1 MVPCKALLRKIVG
14 VLFFGGSMKIGIIA
28 LSKMDTP
35 FLMELIKKYSND
47 NYSDIIKVLKYRLE
61 TLSLHELLKKCNSES
76 NIILKEMLETAIAEK
91 IKNFELIEDY
101 EKYPS
106 AMKLYLENIT
116 SLDAICTLMSMKN
129 QEIKD
134 YLETKYITLIEEYM
148 KLFDDELLGDELSDD
163 ELFDSLLTEEEDS
176 SPLLE
181 LGLSD
186 DEGGKGLSSFITFIL
201 PLFSVSFPYFD
212 LAVKVILPNDL
223 SLS

>member
-1 MVPCKALLRKIVG
+1 
-14 VLFFGGSMKIGIIA
+14 MKIGIIA

-47 NYSDIIKVLKYRLE
+47 NYSDIMKVLKYRLE

-106 AMKLYLENIT
+106 AIKLYLENIT

-148 KLFDDELLGDELSDD
+148 KLFDDELLYQTEGDDSYLLSKKNNNIIKFPKEKIVKTKELSQDGKCKVYQ
-163 ELFDSLLTEEEDS
+163 
-176 SPLLE
+176 LE
-181 LGLSD
+181 NRRN
-186 DEGGKGLSSFITFIL
+186 K
-201 PLFSVSFPYFD
+201 
-212 LAVKVILPNDL
+212 K
-223 SLS
+223 